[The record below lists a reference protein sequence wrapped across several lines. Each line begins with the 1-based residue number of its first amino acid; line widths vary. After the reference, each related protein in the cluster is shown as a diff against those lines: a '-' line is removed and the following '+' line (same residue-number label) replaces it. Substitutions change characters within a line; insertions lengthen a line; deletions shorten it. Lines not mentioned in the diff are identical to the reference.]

1 MLKSLVA
8 AITFATLVSPATQ
21 AVEFINQDGSK
32 YSQVCIA
39 AAQSSEALERELDA
53 QGISNFQA
61 NEISCNG
68 YELKKFA
75 RKYAQSTSQET
86 VKVVAFENA
95 NKADETE
102 LCIAAA
108 TSNEAFFETKE
119 RLFNNAKVNVECNGQ
134 ELVKFAKRYNKQF
147 NG

>member
-8 AITFATLVSPATQ
+8 AITFATLVSPTTQ

-61 NEISCNG
+61 NEIN
-68 YELKKFA
+68 E
-75 RKYAQSTSQET
+75 YAKSSYRRT
-86 VKVVAFENA
+86 
-95 NKADETE
+95 
-102 LCIAAA
+102 L
-108 TSNEAFFETKE
+108 
-119 RLFNNAKVNVECNGQ
+119 
-134 ELVKFAKRYNKQF
+134 
-147 NG
+147 